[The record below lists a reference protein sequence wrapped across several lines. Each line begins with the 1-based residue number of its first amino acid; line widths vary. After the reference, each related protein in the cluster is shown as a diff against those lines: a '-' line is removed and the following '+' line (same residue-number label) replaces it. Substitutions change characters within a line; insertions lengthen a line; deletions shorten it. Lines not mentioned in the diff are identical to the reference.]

1 MDVESI
7 AHQGHLVGLG
17 VPVSKKMRD
26 LVRPVHR
33 GALCRAVERPPTRQR
48 LGAQKHVGRPAPFVF
63 VTYRWGLPGWVG
75 NGGRVSLS
83 SCTGFT
89 SMVTSRLCGA

>member
-75 NGGRVSLS
+75 NGGRVP
-83 SCTGFT
+83 
-89 SMVTSRLCGA
+89 

>member
-17 VPVSKKMRD
+17 VPVSTKMRD

-48 LGAQKHVGRPAPFVF
+48 IGAQKHVGRPAPFVF
-63 VTYRWGLPGWVG
+63 VTYRWGLSGWVG

-89 SMVTSRLCGA
+89 SMVTSGLCGT